1 MKKLTLAIATTLMLA
16 AGSASAGS
24 MFEPFKSNNSGVF
37 GAPSADVLIYNPT
50 VRNPTYSPI
59 CYGCTSSI
67 TGLPRTEYVRP
78 HYRSNGAF
86 VGGYYRSR
94 RN

>member
-37 GAPSADVLIYNPT
+37 GAPSADVLIYSPT
-50 VRNPTYSPI
+50 ARNPAYSPI